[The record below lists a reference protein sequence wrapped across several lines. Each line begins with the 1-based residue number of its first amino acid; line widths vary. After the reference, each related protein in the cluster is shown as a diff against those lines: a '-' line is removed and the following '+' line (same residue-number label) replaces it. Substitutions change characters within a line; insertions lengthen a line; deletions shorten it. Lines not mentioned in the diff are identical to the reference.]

1 MIIDN
6 FDRLKDALQ
15 LLKKAFLLPNDKI
28 DIDSIRKLVDV
39 SWNSFDTA
47 FKKSDL
53 SNADKTEDEKFY
65 LNFIHERREAGHSL
79 LMFVKC
85 KDQDLIVGMIE
96 PEEIAVYI
104 DRLMK
109 QPEIMKAVMS
119 MKLRDL
125 DLAAGGPQV
134 IEMPS
139 DTKPGDMI
147 DALKSIMN
155 ETDGIDPSSSGG
167 PEHISRIV
175 KRTLNNLKSRRPV
188 GSDELITIRSTE
200 DIKKEEKDA

>member
-15 LLKKAFLLPNDKI
+15 LLKKTFLLPNDKI

-47 FKKSDL
+47 FKKNDL
-53 SNADKTEDEKFY
+53 SNANKNEDEKFY

-85 KDQDLIVGMIE
+85 KDHDLIVGMIE
-96 PEEIAVYI
+96 PEEIAVCI

-119 MKLRDL
+119 MKLKDL
-125 DLAAGGPQV
+125 DLAVSGSQV

-139 DTKPGDMI
+139 DSKSEDMF
-147 DALKSIMN
+147 DALKSIMT
-155 ETDGIDPSSSGG
+155 ETDGIDPSSSDG
-167 PEHISRIV
+167 PEHISSII
-175 KRTLNNLKSRRPV
+175 KRTLNDLKSKRPV